1 MPPLE
6 PRPTEDEDLE
16 TETSKESVDEIDD
29 FWSHLNDP
37 SSEIVQNEEANTDYT
52 ELMEGGDKSQ
62 DVEFYEHTQTRR
74 SGRTRKRINRYK
86 TEEISLI
93 LHVENNMTK
102 EQINETITKAI
113 TDEKTLSFYPNQNM
127 NAIFGIVPL
136 T

>member
-6 PRPTEDEDLE
+6 PRPTQDKDLIN
-16 TETSKESVDEIDD
+16 ETSKDFTDERDN
-29 FWSHLNDP
+29 FWTHFNDP
-37 SSEIVQNEEANTDYT
+37 VSEMVQNEEANTDYT
-52 ELMEGGDKSQ
+52 ELMEGVDESQ